1 MGPAG
6 AARPPALARI
16 TSAPSTCGSSAGI
29 SSPGLNSP
37 ALSDAS
43 FGSIRSPGAGWTVDV
58 RTHAPELGEEIAGKE
73 QPFDPA
79 VVSSYSC
86 HGVEP
91 GRNGTQ
97 DKINQDCAIV
107 SHPYCADP
115 LCAFFGVFD
124 GHGQDGEVVSTA
136 VMDFVVADL
145 EARLLRDVQI
155 SAAISQ
161 AYEAANVHLAR
172 EHFKHANHSG
182 ACAATVRLQRLQ
194 PWAVGGCQPYV
205 PLPNAQCP
213 MPSAQRAQCPVP
225 NPQPPMP
232 NAQSPTPNAQCPVP
246 SAQCPVSNAQ

>member
-1 MGPAG
+1 M
-6 AARPPALARI
+6 
-16 TSAPSTCGSSAGI
+16 
-29 SSPGLNSP
+29 
-37 ALSDAS
+37 
-43 FGSIRSPGAGWTVDV
+43 

-205 PLPNAQCP
+205 PLPNAQC
-213 MPSAQRAQCPVP
+213 QCPVP
-225 NPQPPMP
+225 SVP
-232 NAQSPTPNAQCPVP
+232 NAQCPIPNPQCPMPSAQCPVP
-246 SAQCPVSNAQ
+246 SAQCPVPNV